1 MKAQLARPAPSFY
14 EFGPFRLDPVRRL
27 LTREG
32 EPLPLA
38 QKPFDT
44 LLVLVQNN
52 NRVVDKDELLGRV
65 WPDTIVEENN
75 LTQSISM
82 LRKMLGESRRDHKF
96 IVTIQGRGYQFV
108 ADVKEVCEENT
119 DLILLEHT
127 RASIVIEEE
136 AESGVERAP
145 QITSTNLGTFPKNSF
160 KNALIG
166 LITLATIGGG
176 LLLWKFKSS
185 SQSDSAGVRSV
196 AVVPFK
202 SLNQDDEDK
211 YLSSGIADAVAAKLS
226 HIQQIIVPSAA
237 TASSLQNSN
246 QDALSI
252 GRQLRVDS
260 VLEGS
265 IKKEANRIHVT
276 ARLIR
281 VSDGT
286 ILWSQSFDEEL
297 TEIFAVQDSISEQ
310 VAQVLRLKLTGGER
324 DLLAKHYTENPEAY
338 QSYIKGR
345 YFWNKR
351 TEAGLTKAIEYFR
364 QAIEVDQ
371 HYALAYAGVA
381 DSYLMMAAYK
391 YGTLPPDEAAH
402 IARAATTKALE
413 LDEKLA
419 EAHTSLAGFLETTG
433 GDIPGAE
440 REYKRAIELNPNYAT
455 ARQWYGEL
463 LRGRGRFDEALVELK
478 RAQALD
484 PLSPIMN
491 SSLGISYYYAREYDL
506 VIEQNRKAL
515 ELDPDFTPAHFGMGL
530 ALEQKGMYSD
540 AIAEFQVA
548 RQLSKGSEH
557 SIAALG
563 HAYAKSGDRVRALQL
578 FRELQNKPKP
588 SSYNLALFYV
598 VFGEKDKALPLLQ
611 KAREI
616 TGDQMMLR
624 FDPRLDSLRSDA
636 AFADVFKS

>member
-1 MKAQLARPAPSFY
+1 MKAQPARPSPSFY
-14 EFGPFRLDPVRRL
+14 EFGPFRVDPVRRL

-32 EPLPLA
+32 ESLPLA
-38 QKPFDT
+38 QKAFDT
-44 LLVLVQNN
+44 LLVLVQNS
-52 NRVVDKDELLGRV
+52 NRVVDKDELLGKV

-75 LTQSISM
+75 LTQSVSM
-82 LRKMLGESRRDHKF
+82 LRKMLGESRKDHKF
-96 IVTIQGRGYQFV
+96 IVTVQGRGYQFV
-108 ADVKEVCEENT
+108 AVVKEVFEEST
-119 DLILLEHT
+119 DLILLEHR

-136 AESGVERAP
+136 AESDLERP
-145 QITSTNLGTFPKNSF
+145 SQIASTNPGNFQRRSLKT
-160 KNALIG
+160 ALIG

-176 LLLWKFKSS
+176 LVVWKFKSS
-185 SQSDSAGVRSV
+185 RQTDSLRVRSV

-202 SLNQDDEDK
+202 SLNDGDE

-226 HIQQIIVPSAA
+226 HIQQINVPSAA
-237 TASSLQNSN
+237 AASSLQNSN

-265 IKKEANRIHVT
+265 IRKDANRIHVT
-276 ARLIR
+276 ARLIK
-281 VSDGT
+281 VPDGT

-310 VAQVLRLKLTGGER
+310 VAQALRLKLTGGER
-324 DLLAKHYTENPEAY
+324 DLLAKHYTESPDAY

-371 HYALAYAGVA
+371 NYALAYAGVA

-391 YGTLPPDEAAH
+391 YGSLPPDEAAR
-402 IARAATTKALE
+402 IARAAAIKALE
-413 LDEKLA
+413 LDETLA

-440 REYKRAIELNPNYAT
+440 REYKRSIELNPNYAT

-463 LRGRGRFDEALVELK
+463 LRGRGRFDQALVELK
-478 RAQALD
+478 RAQELD

-491 SSLGISYYYAREYDL
+491 SSLGVTYYYAREYDL

-515 ELDPDFTPAHFGMGL
+515 ELDPDFTPAHFGLGL
-530 ALEQKGMYSD
+530 ALEQKGMYTD
-540 AIAEFQVA
+540 AIAEFLA
-548 RQLSKGSEH
+548 AKQLSKGSEH

-578 FRELQNKPKP
+578 FRELQNRPKP

-636 AFADVFKS
+636 AFAEVFKS

>member
-1 MKAQLARPAPSFY
+1 MKAQFARPTPSIY
-14 EFGPFRLDPVRRL
+14 EFGSFRLDPVRRL

-32 EPLPLA
+32 ESLPLA
-38 QKPFDT
+38 QKAFDT
-44 LLVLVQNN
+44 LLVLVQNS
-52 NRVVDKDELLGRV
+52 NRVVDKDELLRKV

-75 LTQSISM
+75 LTQSVSM
-82 LRKMLGESRRDHKF
+82 LRKMLGESRKDHKF

-108 ADVKEVCEENT
+108 AGVKEVYEESS
-119 DLILLEHT
+119 DLILLEHR

-136 AESGVERAP
+136 AESDVEPAP
-145 QITSTNLGTFPKNSF
+145 QIASTNLFSFPKQSL
-160 KNALIG
+160 KTALVG

-176 LLLWKFKSS
+176 LVFWKSRS
-185 SQSDSAGVRSV
+185 SQTDSLRVRSV

-202 SLNQDDEDK
+202 SLNTDDQDK

-226 HIQQIIVPSAA
+226 HLQQIVVPSAA
-237 TASSLQNSN
+237 AASSLQNSN
-246 QDALSI
+246 QDALGI

-265 IKKEANRIHVT
+265 IKKDANRIHVT
-276 ARLIR
+276 ARLIK
-281 VSDGT
+281 VPEGT
-286 ILWSQSFDEEL
+286 ILWSQSFDEQL

-310 VAQVLRLKLTGGER
+310 VAQALRLKLTGGER
-324 DLLAKHYTENPEAY
+324 DLLAKHYTDNPDAY

-364 QAIEVDQ
+364 QAIQVDKN
-371 HYALAYAGVA
+371 YALAYAGVA

-391 YGTLPPDEAAH
+391 YGTLPPDESAH
-402 IARAATTKALE
+402 IARAAAIKALE
-413 LDEKLA
+413 LDETLA

-515 ELDPDFTPAHFGMGL
+515 ELDPDFTPAHFGLGL
-530 ALEQKGMYSD
+530 ALEQKEMYSD
-540 AIAEFQVA
+540 AIAEFLA
-548 RQLSKGSEH
+548 AKQLSKGSDH

-578 FRELQNKPKP
+578 FRELQNRPKP
-588 SSYNLALFYV
+588 SSYSLALFYV

-611 KAREI
+611 EAREI